1 MEIIEC
7 KFYIRLLDLTSTII
21 NTFFYF
27 DLALPTGTG
36 SPQQHMPINVGPFT
50 PPCQLSLWEYP
61 EITHGFRQSVDIIIV
76 ACSCTEVERVSE
88 PGNLVPRNV
97 FELRV
102 SQKIFQRIFQ
112 HFEITLFTQL
122 TTILLFYT
130 VHTNISAF

>member
-1 MEIIEC
+1 MEILYT
-7 KFYIRLLDLTSTII
+7 FIRPNQVFIII
-21 NTFFYF
+21 NTFFI
-27 DLALPTGTG
+27 LIKLCQLGQGHHNSICQLMWALLP
-36 SPQQHMPINVGPFT
+36 N

-112 HFEITLFTQL
+112 HFGITLFTQL
-122 TTILLFYT
+122 TTILLYLHCT
-130 VHTNISAF
+130 H